1 MSILDDLLK
10 EAGSTESGQ
19 EILREGRSELAT
31 RGEKIRYGMEKAT
44 WMIPDAVR
52 WVQAGGDKELLKA
65 REERRTGK
73 LAARFQHLSQ
83 EDKES
88 GWAMAGEIGVDVFDP
103 AFLATGYVGATAKVA
118 KLGNAARRLTSGALW
133 GGVSAGDALI
143 HQVSKGDDVNP
154 TMVGVAGLAGGT
166 LGLVLPAKGAVNAIT
181 SKGPKGDIK
190 TLASQEVNS
199 VVPDSNAETMVRQAL
214 QAYESGD
221 SAAVSAL
228 QSSRTNGELLDW
240 ADNIY
245 KLHRRE
251 ARNRTK
257 GRKGAYDDKSWAALE
272 AHKKSADEIYE
283 RFPEMLAETAEG
295 GASGIMG
302 GMRKLRDNDN
312 LNSNTVRTL
321 VYRPLI
327 GAGAGFGIGATLNL
341 YDDDTTYSPWLFAA
355 VGAIG
360 GAVSKKIVASKFSQ
374 EIKDAATGEIQNV
387 MRRSLWTQANILVS
401 GTMAA
406 RGNAFG
412 GKLETL
418 TKAITSQRGADLKGA
433 AGVSLEE
440 AKEIALQEVN
450 RRWNYTFRDLGLL
463 GHKKNIVT
471 MREDAYKLS
480 EGFITLDD
488 LVAKGYTQVEINTIE
503 SAGKAGIAL
512 VKSVTDEVRRVGMHL
527 EQDLEGYVLPQIHD
541 LAKIRA
547 NPEQARAAYIRS
559 FIQQQGA
566 KTPEEVAGA
575 TKNANE
581 FFLDMMTGKKG
592 GGRRLDNAFDMKGGG
607 AEGDAAYLHTTP
619 MRPLANH
626 FEKARMFNKF
636 EARKEI
642 QDFLVTDID
651 KLMKMYTHNSVPIIE
666 FARMFGSG
674 KSTFKEFAGL
684 KGGQLTAAE
693 KSGSGKDGIL
703 LMKEAIHKDFEAARA
718 VEGISLREIKALNK
732 VERQQMKTVH
742 DMVNGY
748 FGMLHADSFGS
759 NATMGNT
766 LMSFFITG
774 ANTTML
780 TKVTISSLGDIVQ
793 PFQNSGF
800 FNALK
805 GYRRSFG
812 KKRDFAEKTGFAD
825 TDVLEHELQSY
836 ILQQNNPSSRV
847 QAGLR
852 AANQFYFRAIGLG
865 KLTSFARRFAYN
877 TGVEDAFKIAKDIS
891 KKSTSSLVT
900 RGNNLGLDDISIG
913 ILNKFD
919 NVEAAFAD
927 EGAKRILNIAGR
939 KTADR
944 DALIPQLGNRRGFA
958 QSRNPYVKS
967 LGQFLSWAQAKTTQT
982 NALIHRME
990 NGDDALFV
998 RMLGLIAIYDGVLTF
1013 KDFLGD
1019 PTGKRLED
1027 KDEDNYLQRLTSLE
1041 QIAKSSNF
1049 GGNYSHWF
1057 IDKMSRLMSAHGN
1070 SHPSEDLVP
1079 AISYAMD
1086 LYEAFSPAVGDTQGT
1101 VWKNL
1106 MRGDDEGAALQTL
1119 KRLPF
1124 GRDINAWLG
1133 VLDNELVD
1141 EASPLPKRSRIRN
1154 AIGGEVEDVPRV
1166 PKEPDERIDKLTGRP
1181 YNEQAGG
1188 AFIDAEDPLRRL
1200 GFVGGGLADNPIR
1213 RLGFNPGG
1221 LILSKLITKGVSSP
1235 AAKTVSRR
1243 SSTVAKEGDNILIR
1257 AAREED
1263 KAEFAAKAQK
1273 LGGPSKTVKGYK
1285 LFSTKKGSEE
1295 LFPLYIYADEPVK
1308 EGVWVKAKEGIRK
1321 GEKVK
1326 SKIGELSY
1334 RPGWHSA
1341 DSPTATHIGGRSSI
1355 GLTTPDYRP
1364 AHQRWAEVEVADDF
1378 NWQKVA
1384 DAKASK
1390 TGEGKIIPRTA
1401 FVEEIPKKGYYRF
1414 KTNPNMRGDWLI
1426 SGELKVN
1433 KRLSRKEAAALEKE
1447 SGLNDLPL
1455 LPDVIRQKK
1464 LTLDDLTQAAVI
1476 ELKRSYPDVYEK
1488 MSKSS
1493 RISKSKGGEVYNA
1506 TRIRKAEGGKRVV
1519 GETEND
1525 LFYLT
1530 NYGSGSVRKE
1540 DANPEEVRAWKER
1553 KFERAEALAMPGWLK
1568 RSIDPEGPT
1577 IKDESGTH
1585 TVLTEDAE
1593 LDGKVI
1599 VYPTIRE
1606 IDGELKQLDS
1616 EEAQSIAID
1625 NGDYMEVP
1633 EGMTGESFS
1642 KKISELIDNSRR
1654 VGKEEEDD
1662 AALGE
1667 IAIGNDVMSDASDD
1681 FLLNKIRKYHF
1692 RRLRDKVG
1700 LDVSDEI
1707 AKKNL
1712 RLLNAAIVLAE
1723 SSDNFDAFNVDSGA
1737 ASLYQFIPAS
1747 AKTAANRI
1755 VNAED
1760 KAFEKKPAE
1769 QAWESWREGGD
1780 DGVDWVTDVSQG
1792 SREVMELTPRQ
1803 QQILFEGDMFQR
1815 KGSDSLLPDILRGD
1829 TDAMTEYYYKFHHTS
1844 PETQPNTKENW
1855 ERSLEAVQ
1863 ERMSVE

>member
-1 MSILDDLLK
+1 
-10 EAGSTESGQ
+10 
-19 EILREGRSELAT
+19 
-31 RGEKIRYGMEKAT
+31 MEKAT

-133 GGVSAGDALI
+133 GGVSAGDALL
-143 HQVSKGDDVNP
+143 HQASKGDDVNP

-166 LGLVLPAKGAVNAIT
+166 LGLVLPARGVANAIT

-221 SAAVSAL
+221 SVAVSAL

-245 KLHRRE
+245 KLYRRE
-251 ARNRTK
+251 EQNRRK
-257 GRKGAYDDKSWAALE
+257 GRKGAYSDKSWAALE

-302 GMRKLRDNDN
+302 GMRKLAENDN

-401 GTMAA
+401 GTMAS

-450 RRWNYTFRDLGLL
+450 RRWNSTFRDLGLL

-471 MREDAYKLS
+471 MREDSYKLA

-512 VKSVTDEVRRVGMHL
+512 VKSVTDEVRKVGMRL
-527 EQDLEGYVLPQIHD
+527 EQDIEGYVLPQIHD

-684 KGGQLTAAE
+684 KSGQLTEAE
-693 KSGSGKDGIL
+693 LSGSGKDGIL
-703 LMKEAIHKDFEAARA
+703 LIKEAIHKDFEAARA

-812 KKRDFAEKTGFAD
+812 KTKDFAEKTGFAD

-919 NVEAAFAD
+919 NVESAFAD

-1049 GGNYSHWF
+1049 SGNYSHWF

-1101 VWKNL
+1101 VWKNI

-1154 AIGGEVEDVPRV
+1154 AIGGIVEDVPQV
-1166 PKEPDERIDKLTGRP
+1166 PEEPDERVDKLTGRP

-1235 AAKTVSRR
+1235 AAKTISRR

-1263 KAEFAAKAQK
+1263 KAAFAAKAQK
-1273 LGGPSKTVKGYK
+1273 LGEPSKTVKGYK
-1285 LFSTKKGSEE
+1285 LFSTREGSEE
-1295 LFPLYIYADEPVK
+1295 LFPLYVYADEPVK
-1308 EGVWVKAKEGIRK
+1308 EGMWVKAKEGIRK
-1321 GEKVK
+1321 ETGVK
-1326 SKIGELSY
+1326 SKIGKLAY
-1334 RPGWHSA
+1334 RPGWHSG
-1341 DSPTATHIGGRSSI
+1341 DSPSATHIGGKSSI
-1355 GLTTPDYRP
+1355 GVTKPDYRP

-1378 NWQKVA
+1378 DWQRVA
-1384 DAKASK
+1384 NQRASK
-1390 TGEGKIIPRTA
+1390 TKEDKIIPKTA
-1401 FVEEIPKKGYYRF
+1401 HITDQIPEKGHYRY
-1414 KTNPNMRGDWLI
+1414 KTNPNMRGSWLI
-1426 SGELKVN
+1426 SGEMKVN
-1433 KRLSRKEAAALEKE
+1433 KRLSQKEVETLGKE
-1447 SGLNDLPL
+1447 LGLDDLPL

-1464 LTLDDLTQAAVI
+1464 LTLDDLTKAAVI
-1476 ELKRSYPDVYEK
+1476 ELKRSYPAVYEK
-1488 MSKSS
+1488 MSKPS

-1506 TRIRKAEGGKRVV
+1506 PRIRKAEGGKRVV

-1540 DANPEEVRAWKER
+1540 DANPEEVRAWEER
-1553 KFERAEALAMPGWLK
+1553 KFKRAE
-1568 RSIDPEGPT
+1568 
-1577 IKDESGTH
+1577 
-1585 TVLTEDAE
+1585 
-1593 LDGKVI
+1593 
-1599 VYPTIRE
+1599 
-1606 IDGELKQLDS
+1606 
-1616 EEAQSIAID
+1616 
-1625 NGDYMEVP
+1625 
-1633 EGMTGESFS
+1633 
-1642 KKISELIDNSRR
+1642 
-1654 VGKEEEDD
+1654 

-1681 FLLNKIRKYHF
+1681 FLLNKIRKHHF
-1692 RRLRDKVG
+1692 RRLRDKEG
-1700 LDVSDEI
+1700 LDVSDET
-1707 AKKNL
+1707 AKENL

-1755 VNAED
+1755 VH
-1760 KAFEKKPAE
+1760 AE
-1769 QAWESWREGGD
+1769 QRSWEKERDEWLKPL
-1780 DGVDWVTDVSQG
+1780 QG
-1792 SREVMELTPRQ
+1792 SRQDWENWRRDVDPTSGFHWVDDVSGGRKEIMELTPKQ
-1803 QQILFEGDMFQR
+1803 QQILFEGDMFER
-1815 KGSDSLLPDILRGD
+1815 KGSDTLLPDILRGD

-1855 ERSLEAVQ
+1855 ERALEAVQ
-1863 ERMSVE
+1863 ERMPFE